1 MCAPLEKC
9 AFVGNIHFKIRRLQI
24 FSEAVQV
31 LVSAEMS
38 FVGFFQVDV
47 CSVNFVQLFVRDT
60 NVR

>member
-1 MCAPLEKC
+1 M
-9 AFVGNIHFKIRRLQI
+9 
-24 FSEAVQV
+24 

-38 FVGFFQVDV
+38 LVFFFHFDV

>member
-1 MCAPLEKC
+1 M
-9 AFVGNIHFKIRRLQI
+9 
-24 FSEAVQV
+24 

>member
-1 MCAPLEKC
+1 MCALEKC
-9 AFVGNIHFKIRRLQI
+9 AFVGNIHFKIRLQI

-38 FVGFFQVDV
+38 FVGFFHVDV

>member
-1 MCAPLEKC
+1 MCALLEKC
-9 AFVGNIHFKIRRLQI
+9 ALWETFTLKQGGWRF
-24 FSEAVQV
+24 FSGAVQV

-38 FVGFFQVDV
+38 FVFFFHFDV

>member
-1 MCAPLEKC
+1 M
-9 AFVGNIHFKIRRLQI
+9 
-24 FSEAVQV
+24 

-38 FVGFFQVDV
+38 FVFFFHFDV